1 MSAIFTA
8 YPLVRRALFAMDP
21 ETAHETTMSAL
32 QKAYDCR
39 ITRALSHQLP
49 LAPTVLMGLSLKNP
63 VGLAAGL
70 DKDGAHIDALGNL
83 GFGFI
88 EVGTVTPRAQP
99 GNPKPRMFRLPESEA
114 LINRLGFN
122 NHGLAQFLQ
131 NVARSEYRRHGGIL
145 GLNIGKN
152 ADTPIENAADDYL
165 IGLDGVYPHADYI
178 TINIS
183 SPNTKNLRDLQSSQA
198 LDALLGALNARR
210 QVLAEQHKKAV
221 PLTVKI
227 APDVDADQLQTIAQA
242 LAKHAIDGVI
252 ATNTTI
258 SRQGVEGQPHAQEA
272 GGLSGTPVHEKS
284 LLVIRQLRE
293 LLGPTFPIIGVGGVV
308 SGQQAAEKMQAGANA
323 VQIYTGLIY
332 RGPGLIP
339 EAVKAIA
346 ALQNR

>member
-21 ETAHETTMSAL
+21 EAAHEATMSAL

-88 EVGTVTPRAQP
+88 EVGTVTPRPQP

-122 NHGLAQFLQ
+122 NHGLTQFLH
-131 NVARSEYRRHGGIL
+131 NVARSEYRRNGGIL

-183 SPNTKNLRDLQSSQA
+183 SPNTKNLRDLQSSEA

-227 APDVDADQLQTIAQA
+227 APDVDYDQLQAIAQA
-242 LAKHAIDGVI
+242 LVKHAIDGVI

-284 LLVIRQLRE
+284 LLVIRQLRA

-308 SGQQAAEKMQAGANA
+308 NGQQAAEKIQAGANA

-346 ALQNR
+346 ALQNQ

>member
-21 ETAHETTMSAL
+21 EAAHEATMSAL

-39 ITRALSHQLP
+39 ITRALTHQLP

-183 SPNTKNLRDLQSSQA
+183 SPNTKNLRDLQSSEA

-227 APDVDADQLQTIAQA
+227 APDVDADQLQAIAQA
-242 LAKHAIDGVI
+242 LIKHAIDGVI

-308 SGQQAAEKMQAGANA
+308 SGQQAAEKIQAGANA

-346 ALQNR
+346 DLQNR

>member
-21 ETAHETTMSAL
+21 EAAHEATMSAL

-99 GNPKPRMFRLPESEA
+99 GNPQPRMFRLPKSEA

-131 NVARSEYRRHGGIL
+131 NVSRSEYRRHGGIL

-183 SPNTKNLRDLQSSQA
+183 SPNTKNLRDLQSSEA

-227 APDVDADQLQTIAQA
+227 APDVDADQLQAIAQA
-242 LAKHAIDGVI
+242 LTKHAIDGVI
-252 ATNTTI
+252 ATNTTL
-258 SRQGVEGQPHAQEA
+258 SRQGVEGQPHALEA

-293 LLGPTFPIIGVGGVV
+293 LLGPTYPIIGVGGVV

-346 ALQNR
+346 ALQNT

>member
-21 ETAHETTMSAL
+21 EAAHEATMSAL

-39 ITRALSHQLP
+39 FTRALSHQLP
-49 LAPTVLMGLSLKNP
+49 LAPTILMGLSLKNP

-88 EVGTVTPRAQP
+88 EVGTVTPRPQP

-122 NHGLAQFLQ
+122 NHGLTQFIQ

-183 SPNTKNLRDLQSSQA
+183 SPNTKNLRDLQSSDA

-210 QVLAEQHKKAV
+210 QLLAEQHKKAV

-227 APDVDADQLQTIAQA
+227 APDVDSDQLQTIAQA
-242 LAKHAIDGVI
+242 LVKHAIDGVI

-258 SRQGVEGQPHAQEA
+258 SRQGVEGQRHAQEA

-284 LLVIRQLRE
+284 LLVIRQLRA
-293 LLGPTFPIIGVGGVV
+293 LLGPTFPIIGVGGVLN
-308 SGQQAAEKMQAGANA
+308 GQQAAEKIQAGANA

-339 EAVKAIA
+339 EAVKAIS